1 MADKLQDLNEYEE
14 VLLAEVVCPEDI
26 EVGFDGEWNDW
37 RRGRREEGECL
48 SSPSLFLRVSIL
60 LIQMSEDWRTSLI
73 HYERFVRS
81 SLLTSSS
88 LAWNGTVKA
97 HLQPSFPPPVPPQ
110 TVIYPLIY
118 PQLYNS
124 SSGLLSAPKGVLL
137 YGPPGCGKT
146 MLAKALAKESGA
158 AFVSSTVSHLLLSR

>member
-1 MADKLQDLNEYEE
+1 MSRHVKADLARAYDLT
-14 VLLAEVVCPEDI
+14 
-26 EVGFDGEWNDW
+26 
-37 RRGRREEGECL
+37 
-48 SSPSLFLRVSIL
+48 
-60 LIQMSEDWRTSLI
+60 QMSVDWRTLSIPCARYVPDPTSRAHARELT
-73 HYERFVRS
+73 RPS
-81 SLLTSSS
+81 SPPFSP
-88 LAWNGTVKA
+88 
-97 HLQPSFPPPVPPQ
+97 PSQ

-158 AFVSSTVSHLLLSR
+158 AFVSPSRLE